1 MEGKRR
7 AVGRSDGFYKEIEQ
21 FVEEEERVLEVRGE
35 EIEEGVY
42 KVERVVERRKRR
54 VSIIF
59 FLRRLFCKYFLG
71 KSGVFDTLGWV

>member
-54 VSIIF
+54 VSIIYF
-59 FLRRLFCKYFLG
+59 FEKAVL
-71 KSGVFDTLGWV
+71 

>member
-7 AVGRSDGFYKEIEQ
+7 AVGRNDGFYKEIEQ

-42 KVERVVERRKRR
+42 KVERVVERR
-54 VSIIF
+54 VSIIYF
-59 FLRRLFCKYFLG
+59 FEKAVL
-71 KSGVFDTLGWV
+71 